1 MSFFY
6 AASKTAVKKAAPKPG
21 GRGHIPISSLQA
33 LGCSACPRNADQDKL
48 ASPKMKPS
56 GAKRPTVYFLGTSPS
71 ARDDEDNIHW
81 ADKEGGAIYDAF
93 GQRFM
98 EDTRSNYI
106 TQCRG
111 DQTEASIECCRSR
124 IVQDIEETNP
134 LIIVTIGDAPLRW
147 IMGSSFKGS
156 ALTHRGAVM
165 VARVGKVNAWVVPL
179 IFPNFAFKDKRAGS
193 NKEYEW
199 AFKHD
204 AKIVMSMAGD
214 RSLERPYIPQAPYD
228 GGVEIITGDGVG
240 DMGRLEDML
249 TIIAREPRS
258 AIDIETNGLRPF
270 YLKDPMLLTV
280 AVGTF
285 DRVVAFPLQHPD
297 GWGTDARRARVMGLF
312 GEYLLESGRKA
323 AHNLAMEMEW
333 LNYFYGPKVL
343 RETEWDDTMAMAHTL
358 DERPGTKALAM
369 QTMMHFG
376 FDLKAQSKVDA
387 ARLLEYPLKDVLR
400 YNGMDSKWTD
410 RLRDHLSPMV
420 QANPKYVTE
429 YERKVR
435 LAPTLIIT
443 EAKGLP
449 CSMPIA
455 AKIHDDLNTQA
466 AALEGKI
473 KRTPEVKEFS
483 TRFGPFEPTNPDHVL
498 KLLDKVCSRPE
509 IRVEDRRTGAVRM
522 TTEEEVL
529 SSIPAR
535 EVPSV
540 PLILEHR
547 AVSKLNST
555 YLTPVMTRKIVCPDG
570 KIRSRYS
577 SMTAVTGRLSSED
590 PNIQN
595 FPKRK
600 HKYVR
605 SIVAV
610 PDGTAF
616 LACDYGQIEFR
627 VVGMASEDDALVR
640 ACWTGYDVHKFWA
653 ERMVKLYPPIKDY
666 IVETFNVDW
675 DEKGLKTLRQEAK
688 NGWVFP
694 QLFGS
699 SVRSCAEQL
708 HLPESIAEELA
719 EEFWDEFS
727 QVKQWQEKLL
737 KNYERNL
744 YVETLTGRRRRGPM
758 TKNEI
763 INMPIQGTAADIVTT
778 AMCEVSELG
787 YMLGDDEL
795 VPNLNVHDDL
805 SYLPS
810 VETLDEKLEIIA
822 RVMCKPRFDFINV
835 PLLVEASVG
844 TNWADLE
851 EVKVFRSDVLFN
863 TPNPYAE

>member
-6 AASKTAVKKAAPKPG
+6 AANKSAAKKVAPKPG

-33 LGCSACPRNADQDKL
+33 LGCSACPRHADESKL
-48 ASPKMKPS
+48 DSPKMKPS
-56 GAKRPTVYFLGTSPS
+56 GPKKPLVYMLGTSPS
-71 ARDDEDNIHW
+71 TEDDRSNLHW
-81 ADKEGGAIYDAF
+81 SGKEGNAIFAAF
-93 GQRFM
+93 GKRFM
-98 EDTRSNYI
+98 EEEVRSNYI
-106 TQCRG
+106 TQCHG
-111 DQTEASIECCRSR
+111 DQTEASIECCRQR
-124 IVQDIEETNP
+124 IVQDIETSEP
-134 LIIVTIGDAPLRW
+134 MIIVTIGDAPLRW
-147 IMGSSFKGS
+147 ILGATGKGN
-156 ALTHRGAVM
+156 ALTHRGSLM
-165 VARVGKVNAWVVPL
+165 VTKIGKVEAWVVPL
-179 IFPNFAFKDKRAGS
+179 IFPNFAFKEKGKGS
-193 NKEYEW
+193 SKEYEW
-199 AFKHD
+199 AFQHD
-204 AKIVMSMAGD
+204 AKLVMSMASD
-214 RSLERPYIPQAPYD
+214 HNLRRPKVYTSGYD
-228 GGVEIITGDGVG
+228 QGVEIITGDEPG
-240 DMGRLEDML
+240 DMARLENAL
-249 TIIAREPRS
+249 HEIARLPRS
-258 AIDIETNGLRPF
+258 TVDIETNGLRPF
-270 YLKDPMLLTV
+270 YLPNPMLLTA

-285 DRVVAFPLQHPD
+285 DRTVAFAIDHPE
-297 GWGTDARRARVMGLF
+297 GWGTDARRARVRGLL
-312 GEYLLESGRKA
+312 GEYLLYSGRKA
-323 AHNLAMEMEW
+323 AHSVAMEMEW
-333 LNYFYGPKVL
+333 FHYFYGPKVL
-343 RETEWDDTMAMAHTL
+343 RETEWDDTMALAHTL
-358 DERPGTKALAM
+358 DERPGTKSLAH
-369 QTMMHFG
+369 QTLMHFG
-376 FDLKAQSKVDA
+376 FDIKAQSKVDA
-387 ARLLEYPLKDVLR
+387 ARLLEYPIKDVLR
-400 YNGMDSKWTD
+400 YNGMDTKWTD
-410 RLRDHLSPMV
+410 KLRDHLLPLV
-420 QANPKYVTE
+420 EADPKYLFE

-455 AKIHDDLNTQA
+455 QKIHGDLNKQA
-466 AALEGKI
+466 ADIEAKI
-473 KRTPEVKEFS
+473 KRTPEVKQFS
-483 TRFGPFEPTNPDHVL
+483 TRFGTFEPTNPDHVL
-498 KLLDKVCSRPE
+498 KLLDKICGRSE
-509 IRVEDRRTGAVRM
+509 IRVEDKRTQAVRM

-529 SSIPAR
+529 SSIPAK

-547 AVSKLNST
+547 ALSKLNST
-555 YLTPVMTRKIVCPDG
+555 YITPIINRKIICPDG

-577 SMTAVTGRLSSED
+577 SMVAVTGRLASED

-600 HKYVR
+600 HKYIRGV
-605 SIVAV
+605 VAV
-610 PDGTAF
+610 PDGIAF

-627 VVGMASEDDALVR
+627 VVGMASEDENLVR

-653 ERMVKLYPPIKDY
+653 ERMVKLYPQIKDY
-666 IVETFNVDW
+666 IVETFQVDW

-719 EEFWDEFS
+719 EEFWDEFK
-727 QVKQWQEKLL
+727 QVKRWQEKLL
-737 KNYERNL
+737 ADYSRNL

-763 INMPIQGTAADIVTT
+763 INQPIQGTAADIVTE

-810 VETLDEKLEIIA
+810 IETLDEKLEIIA
-822 RVMCKPRFDFINV
+822 RTMCKPRFDFINV

-844 TNWADLE
+844 TDWANLE

-863 TPNPYAE
+863 TPNPYA